1 MAPHVFIFLALISAI
16 TAVRNHG
23 KEYGSIDSAQ
33 AFEKFGSDLNS
44 VTKFKLVPQL
54 PLLYNHLPKAG
65 GNFVKNVLNEVI
77 D

>member
-1 MAPHVFIFLALISAI
+1 MAPHVFIFLALISAT

-23 KEYGSIDSAQ
+23 KEFGSIDSQ
-33 AFEKFGSDLNS
+33 K
-44 VTKFKLVPQL
+44 